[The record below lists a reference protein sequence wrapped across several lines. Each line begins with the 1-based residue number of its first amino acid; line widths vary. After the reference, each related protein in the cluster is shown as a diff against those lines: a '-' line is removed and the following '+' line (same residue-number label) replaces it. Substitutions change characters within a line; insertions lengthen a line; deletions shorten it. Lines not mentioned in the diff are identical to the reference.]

1 MRTDSLF
8 YRLFLQN
15 PAFALQL
22 LGLSDSGAGYRFTSV
37 EVKQTSFR
45 LDGVFLPPAHHRR
58 RPRIFVEVQ
67 FQADPQFYARLFS
80 EITLYLHQHPRPNP
94 WYALILYPERC
105 VECLPGADFAPFLHM
120 PQVRRLYLSDYQD
133 IEPDSGL
140 VWQLLKL
147 ISARDV
153 QETISVAQHLTQTPE
168 NLSAD
173 TLNLIETV
181 LAYRLPHLSLEE
193 IHAMLNIYELNEI
206 RLEDTQFYKDVAR
219 IEGEKAR
226 REWLARG
233 MEKGMKKGLQKG
245 REEGQRLVAINLLKL
260 GMLTNEQIAQS
271 TGLPVA
277 EVEKLR
283 LEQPH

>member
-1 MRTDSLF
+1 M
-8 YRLFLQN
+8 Q
-15 PAFALQL
+15 
-22 LGLSDSGAGYRFTSV
+22 
-37 EVKQTSFR
+37 
-45 LDGVFLPPAHHRR
+45 
-58 RPRIFVEVQ
+58 
-67 FQADPQFYARLFS
+67 
-80 EITLYLHQHPRPNP
+80 
-94 WYALILYPERC
+94 
-105 VECLPGADFAPFLHM
+105 M

-133 IEPDSGL
+133 IDPHSGL

-153 QETISVAQHLTQTPE
+153 QETITVAQQLPQTSE

-193 IHAMLNIYELNEI
+193 IHAMLNLYELNEV

-233 MEKGMKKGLQKG
+233 MEKGMKKGVKQGMQQGLQKG
-245 REEGQRLVAINLLKL
+245 VEQGIQKGVKQGVQKAKAEALLTLITQKYGAPAEAIKTQINSATVEELDIWIQRILTAESLEALL
-260 GMLTNEQIAQS
+260 G
-271 TGLPVA
+271 
-277 EVEKLR
+277 
-283 LEQPH
+283 